1 MVILASYEGGYD
13 DLRPY
18 ADEGNP
24 SHPSLRGLE
33 PLPTIIFSKNTLS
46 IYLFYNSK
54 IAVQI
59 NFLHVCCQKGD
70 IWSLW

>member
-1 MVILASYEGGYD
+1 MVSYVD
-13 DLRPY
+13 DGTP
-18 ADEGNP
+18 N
-24 SHPSLRGLE
+24 HPPLHGLE

-46 IYLFYNSK
+46 IYLFYSNK

-70 IWSLW
+70 I